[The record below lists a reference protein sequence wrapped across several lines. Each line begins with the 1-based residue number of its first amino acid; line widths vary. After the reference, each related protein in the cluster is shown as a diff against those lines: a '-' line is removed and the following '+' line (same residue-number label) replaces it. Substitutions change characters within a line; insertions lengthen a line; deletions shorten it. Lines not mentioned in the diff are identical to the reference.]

1 MSSDDLSKQFYDML
15 LESQWW
21 SASTMR
27 DYQRGQLA
35 QLLRHARMNVPF
47 YETRL
52 NAVLKPNG
60 HIDWARWSDIP
71 IVTRKDMREQREA
84 MQARELPAGHGP
96 IGLVETSGS
105 SGVAITITTN
115 RLSGLANDGLRWR
128 GQSWNELD
136 WSRGLLIREGND
148 PLDAAPPLGKR
159 VGIWGPPWLD
169 AAQEGYCL
177 QINKLAEG
185 NDVLALFRS
194 ARLSYLNTGPK
205 TAHTLALDA
214 IRLGLDMQIEAFLC
228 QGEAVGEEDRE
239 ISQKVFGAR
248 LIEHYSS
255 KEAGQIAHTCPQ
267 GHLHINSEVMFAEV
281 VDVSGQPCGP
291 GEKGRLI
298 VTPLYHTAQPLIR
311 YEQGDWVTAGQGCL
325 CGRQL
330 PVLESVAGRELAMF
344 YHPDGRAVVQVLPSE
359 ARRALCCHQ
368 MQIAQ
373 VGANEYEVR
382 FVPQGTAK
390 PDHSLFLAHFR
401 RVFFD
406 DARVVFVP
414 VDDIPLT
421 AGGKALEYINEWRR
435 G

>member
-1 MSSDDLSKQFYDML
+1 MADDELAKQFYDML
-15 LESQWW
+15 QESQWW
-21 SASTMR
+21 SADAIR
-27 DYQRGQLA
+27 NYQRGQLS
-35 QLLRHARMNVPF
+35 QLLRHARTNVPF
-47 YETRL
+47 YESRL
-52 NAVLKPNG
+52 DPVFKGNDD
-60 HIDWARWSDIP
+60 IDWSRWSEIP
-71 IVTRKDMREQREA
+71 IVTRKDMREHHNA

-96 IGLVETSGS
+96 TGVVETSGS
-105 SGVAITITTN
+105 SGVAISITTN

-128 GQSWNELD
+128 SQGWNLLD
-136 WSRGLLIREGND
+136 WSLGLLIREGDD

-159 VGIWGPPWLD
+159 VGIWGPPWDD

-177 QINKLAEG
+177 QINKLANG
-185 NDVLALFRS
+185 SDVLALFQS
-194 ARLSYLNTGPK
+194 AHLSYLNTGPK

-214 IRLGLDMQIEAFLC
+214 VRLGLEMQIEAVLC

-239 ISQKVFGAR
+239 IAQRVFGAR

-255 KEAGQIAHTCPQ
+255 KEAGQIAHTCPR
-267 GHLHINSEVMFAEV
+267 GHLHINSEVMFVEV
-281 VDVSGQPCGP
+281 VDRNGQACAP

-311 YEQGDWVTAGQGCL
+311 YEQGDWVTAGWACS

-344 YHPDGRAVVQVLPSE
+344 HHPDGRAVVQVLPPE
-359 ARRALCCHQ
+359 ARRALYCHH

-373 VGANEYEVR
+373 VGANDYEVR
-382 FVPQGTAK
+382 FVPQGAAK
-390 PDHSLFLAHFR
+390 PDQSLFLTHFR

-414 VDDIPLT
+414 VEDIPLT